1 MSLHFTLVDQAF
13 DHLFV
18 DIPMPKHP
26 LDDAKAAPLVQPD
39 PDLIETVR
47 AGIERVKLQH
57 EEASCP

>member
-13 DHLFV
+13 DHLFA

-26 LDDAKAAPLVQPD
+26 LDHEQAAPLVQPEH
-39 PDLIETVR
+39 DLIETVR
-47 AGIERVKLQH
+47 AGIARVKLQH